1 MPSNLKILH
10 INSTGY
16 GGAYRAAF
24 RIHESL
30 QKNGVDS
37 QFITLD
43 QPDVLEPVVRKKNF
57 IAQKFQWRLR
67 HHFNIECDLRRRIY
81 KQLSDLPVLNCE
93 VASIPVADSQFYN
106 HPLVKNADIIH
117 LHWVSHGFDYIDFFG
132 NIGKPVVWTI
142 HDMNPFMGLFHYE
155 ADLARNKSVAGD
167 FDKMILKLKKR
178 ILKKFGYPLIAVAPS
193 SWMQQKIRAG
203 RVFKNRKV
211 DLIPY
216 PIDSTRFS
224 PKIKKA
230 VREKL
235 GMLPDAKVLI
245 AVADYT
251 SNYRKGFDL
260 LIDAVKTLPE
270 VKLLLIGKSEKTDD
284 VPDNVQYSG
293 MIEDDGILSDYY
305 SAADATVI
313 PSRED
318 NLPNVMLESLACGT
332 PVISFKAGG
341 MPDHIH
347 NFKTGLLAEEMT
359 SESLAATIRLFF
371 ENQKTFEREG
381 IRKYAKEHFDETL
394 IGEEYK
400 QVYRRCLAKT
410 LQGFAARNPS

>member
-1 MPSNLKILH
+1 MKILH
-10 INSTGY
+10 ISSAAY

-30 QKNGVDS
+30 LKNGVDS

-43 QPDVLEPVVRKKNF
+43 QPDVLTPVVRKKNYF
-57 IAQKFQWRLR
+57 VQKIQWRLR

-117 LHWVSHGFDYIDFFG
+117 LHWVSRGFDYIDFFG

-211 DLIPY
+211 DLIPN

-224 PKIKKA
+224 PQIKKA

-260 LIDAVKTLPE
+260 LTKALKTLPD
-270 VKLLLIGKSEKTDD
+270 VKVLLIGGTENSSGETENIRYLGRIENDD
-284 VPDNVQYSG
+284 LLA
-293 MIEDDGILSDYY
+293 EYY

-332 PVISFKAGG
+332 PVISFKVGG

-371 ENQKTFEREG
+371 ENQKTFEREV
-381 IRKYAKEHFDETL
+381 IRQYAKEHFDETL
-394 IGEEYK
+394 IAEKYK
-400 QVYRRCLAKT
+400 QVYKRCLAKS
-410 LQGFAARNPS
+410 L